1 MNALCVDASVA
12 LKLVL
17 KGEPYRIRARQLVR
31 DCLIG
36 NITLIA
42 PPLFECEVDSVIQ
55 KRACE
60 GRLSPDHARMAY
72 AGLDKV
78 PICVM
83 THANLRQRAREI
95 AAQFRLRTVY
105 DATYAALAELSG
117 CEYWTA
123 DKVFDDAVASAL
135 PFVKYLADY
144 GQ

>member
-1 MNALCVDASVA
+1 VNALCVDASVV

-17 KGEPYRIRARQLVR
+17 KGESYRIRARQLVR

-42 PPLFECEVDSVIQ
+42 PPLFECETDSVIQ
-55 KRACE
+55 KRVWE
-60 GRLSPDHARMAY
+60 GRVSLDNATMAY
-72 AGLDKV
+72 AALDKI

-95 AAQFRLRTVY
+95 AAQFHLRTVY
-105 DATYAALAELSG
+105 DATYAALAELVG

-123 DKVFDDAVASAL
+123 DKVFYDAVASAL
-135 PFVKYLADY
+135 PFVKYLPDY
-144 GQ
+144 GE